1 MAYIVKVVSRDT
13 SPADHWKYGYMM
25 ERYIMCSHWM
35 ICDSSYQSNMVYL
48 MDLCLE
54 ISFKL
59 LRSRSYIYSIFLY
72 LDIHVS
78 IFFFSFF
85 TWTFMCLTFF
95 IAPCLHI
102 IRNLRRIHKMMN
114 GVLILKDQLLDRICE
129 TNMDLG

>member
-59 LRSRSYIYSIFLY
+59 LRSRSYIYSIFSIFRHSCVHFFLFIFY
-72 LDIHVS
+72 LDLYVS
-78 IFFFSFF
+78 NIFYSSMSPYYQEFEEDSQNDEWSTYFERP
-85 TWTFMCLTFF
+85 
-95 IAPCLHI
+95 IA
-102 IRNLRRIHKMMN
+102 R
-114 GVLILKDQLLDRICE
+114 
-129 TNMDLG
+129 